1 MRRRQRG
8 ARRGARGAALVL
20 PCLAATLALTACG
33 TAPTREPR
41 AEAPHKPGG
50 YYLDDGPH
58 ANPPADLRQ
67 VPDAQ
72 PKPEPIRVA
81 NARPYTAMGRTYVPM
96 TELGEYRATGLASW
110 YGKRYHGRQTA
121 SGEIYDMYA
130 MTAAHPT
137 LPIPSYARVRSLS
150 TERSVVVRINDRGP
164 FHSDRLID
172 LSYTAAYKLGIL
184 ANGSAMVEVQSI
196 LPAGDLQPV
205 PARRDA
211 PSALPAAAVTPPAS
225 PAPENAAGVYIQLGA
240 FSLREKAATLLTRL
254 QVEVGWL
261 AQLAAIYPS
270 SGMYRVQAGPYAS
283 REEALQA
290 AARIEQNL
298 DLKPVVITR

>member
-1 MRRRQRG
+1 
-8 ARRGARGAALVL
+8 VL
-20 PCLAATLALTACG
+20 PWLAATLVLTACG
-33 TAPTREPR
+33 TGPTRQPR

-58 ANPPADLRQ
+58 ANPPADLHQ

-72 PKPEPIRVA
+72 PKPEPIRAA

-96 TELGEYRATGLASW
+96 TELGEYRAIGLASW

-196 LPAGDLQPV
+196 LPAADRQPV
-205 PARRDA
+205 PVRRGA
-211 PSALPAAAVTPPAS
+211 PSALPTAAVTPPAS
-225 PAPENAAGVYIQLGA
+225 PTTEDATGVYIQLGA
-240 FSLREKAATLLTRL
+240 FSLRENAATLLTRL
-254 QVEVGWL
+254 QAEVGWL
-261 AQLAAIYPS
+261 AELAAIYPS
-270 SGMYRVQAGPYAS
+270 GGMYRVQAGPYAS

-298 DLKPVVITR
+298 DLTPVVITR